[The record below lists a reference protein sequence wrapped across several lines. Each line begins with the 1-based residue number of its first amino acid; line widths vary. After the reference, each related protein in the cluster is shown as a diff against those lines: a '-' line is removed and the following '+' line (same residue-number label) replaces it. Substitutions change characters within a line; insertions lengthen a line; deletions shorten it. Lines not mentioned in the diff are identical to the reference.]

1 MVGEHEAL
9 HLKLD
14 QLLAGQAELAR
25 RQDEQDGTLDA
36 LAATMELFRQALG
49 TQTEMLARLNQ
60 AASEEQQ
67 GGASEMQA
75 LLARIA
81 ATLQEIAAD
90 AGETRVVLG
99 RLPNLL
105 ERAALDAARMMRG
118 DGVDATP
125 GDDAG

>member
-1 MVGEHEAL
+1 MAGEHEAL

-25 RQDEQDGTLDA
+25 RQDEQDATLDA
-36 LAATMELFRQALG
+36 HTATMELFRQMLG
-49 TQTEMLARLNQ
+49 TQTEMLARLNR
-60 AASEEQQ
+60 AASEEEQD
-67 GGASEMQA
+67 GASEMQA
-75 LLARIA
+75 LLARID
-81 ATLQEIAAD
+81 ATLRGIAAD
-90 AGETRVVLG
+90 AGETRVILG

-125 GDDAG
+125 EGDAG

>member
-1 MVGEHEAL
+1 MAGEHEAL

-14 QLLAGQAELAR
+14 RLLAGQAELAR

-36 LAATMELFRQALG
+36 LNATMEQFRQMLA

-60 AASEEQQ
+60 AASEEQG

-75 LLARIA
+75 LLARID
-81 ATLQEIAAD
+81 ATLRGIAAD

-125 GDDAG
+125 GNGAG